1 MLDKPLHCLLV
12 ALFHGVSQLTIQ
24 RHLHLRQV
32 SVHRV
37 QYVPARVCRG
47 GGVGVGA
54 VSGRGCA
61 ERARARAR
69 KHVEC
74 A

>member
-1 MLDKPLHCLLV
+1 MLDIVMGGHTLLDKPLHCLLV

-54 VSGRGCA
+54 VRGRGV
-61 ERARARAR
+61 
-69 KHVEC
+69 K
-74 A
+74 